1 MKRLVPIILL
11 VVFLTPALVRSM
23 SERVPKN
30 SDHRA
35 RVICADCA
43 WAAREIERVAVRR
56 NHAGAANSPPVAA
69 DALLPLQNRPNGPA
83 DEPARPA
90 VAPAIES
97 TGSIDEF
104 AHLSAGCALSP

>member
-56 NHAGAANSPPVAA
+56 NHAGAASLEPRGFQPTQPSTPHELPVEPLPP
-69 DALLPLQNRPNGPA
+69 
-83 DEPARPA
+83 
-90 VAPAIES
+90 
-97 TGSIDEF
+97 
-104 AHLSAGCALSP
+104 